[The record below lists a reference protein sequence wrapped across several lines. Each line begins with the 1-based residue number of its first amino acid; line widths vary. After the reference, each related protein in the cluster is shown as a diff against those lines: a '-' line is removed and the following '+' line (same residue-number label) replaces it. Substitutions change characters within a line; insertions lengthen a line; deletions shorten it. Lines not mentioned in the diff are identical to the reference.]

1 MRGLWLKTMYGT
13 RDASSTW
20 QKGSTSLLQKHGFRT
35 GQAWPC
41 IFLHEER
48 PIRLLVHG
56 DDFLVLADEEGHA
69 IADRVLRERYEFKC
83 GGHIGPGQTKQSMS
97 VLNRMV
103 TYHPDSGLVAYEADP
118 RHCEA
123 IVRELGLEKAKPA
136 KTPAEKKK
144 HGEAMKSLERPSLND
159 GLQRQYRSLT
169 MRTASLAQDRPN
181 LAEATKSLERHH
193 MKVPTTT

>member
-1 MRGLWLKTMYGT
+1 MWQPPDGFSSLYQRETKSLVCVDYGSKPCMGLAMRVRRGRKTARLCYRNM
-13 RDASSTW
+13 
-20 QKGSTSLLQKHGFRT
+20 GSE
-35 GQAWPC
+35 QARPGHVSYC
-41 IFLHEER
+41 HEER
-48 PIRLLVHG
+48 SIRLLVHG

-136 KTPAEKKK
+136 KTRHLLK
-144 HGEAMKSLERPSLND
+144 RRN
-159 GLQRQYRSLT
+159 
-169 MRTASLAQDRPN
+169 TAKQWNHSNVRRWMMDYSGNTDLWRCEQH
-181 LAEATKSLERHH
+181 L
-193 MKVPTTT
+193 